1 MFAHRELSRQVVE
14 AGGDYVW
21 SVKEN
26 QPALRSDIEALFEI
40 EEGKTKLE
48 PMKNDFQRAASLDKQ
63 HGRLEQRRITSSKM
77 LAGHSDWPGLKQV
90 FKIEREVEE
99 LSRGKH
105 RSETVYG
112 VSSLRAEQADAGR
125 LLEIVRKHWMIEN
138 GLHYRR
144 DWSLREDYC
153 RLRIGEAAQAMAVIN
168 NLIIGLAIREGF
180 KYLPDARRK
189 YSAQPL
195 EGLKLILRR

>member
-1 MFAHRELSRQVVE
+1 
-14 AGGDYVW
+14 
-21 SVKEN
+21 
-26 QPALRSDIEALFEI
+26 
-40 EEGKTKLE
+40 
-48 PMKNDFQRAASLDKQ
+48 
-63 HGRLEQRRITSSKM
+63 
-77 LAGHSDWPGLKQV
+77 
-90 FKIEREVEE
+90 
-99 LSRGKH
+99 
-105 RSETVYG
+105 
-112 VSSLRAEQADAGR
+112 
-125 LLEIVRKHWMIEN
+125 MIEN

-168 NLIIGLAIREGF
+168 NLIVGLAHRQGF